1 MKKLLPI
8 LTALLVCG
16 ASATAV
22 ASSIGL
28 SFADGSPCGEAI
40 ANQPF
45 VINVFV
51 QMGGD
56 VAAGG
61 FTGAEFRIDG
71 LDPAWFMTLTLNP
84 AANILLGDPVN
95 GCNVVFP
102 VCQGPPVVALFS
114 LSCISSTPVD
124 PRVLHV
130 VRHSTPTNPDFP
142 CPLVTL
148 CNFPDFSI
156 VCVEGGTAFLNTGC
170 QVGTASKTWSGVKGL
185 FR

>member
-1 MKKLLPI
+1 MKSMLPV
-8 LTALLVCG
+8 LAALVIAG
-16 ASATAV
+16 SSVPAI
-22 ASSIGL
+22 ASSIGM
-28 SFADGSPCGEAI
+28 SFANGSPCGEAI
-40 ANQPF
+40 PNQPF

-56 VAAGG
+56 AAAGG

-71 LDPAWFMTLTLNP
+71 LDPAWSMTLDLNP

-102 VCQGPPVVALFS
+102 VCQGPPIVPLFT
-114 LSCISSTPVD
+114 LSCVSAAPVS
-124 PRVLHV
+124 PRVLQV
-130 VRHSTPTNPDFP
+130 VRHSTPSNPDFP

-156 VCVEGGTAFLNTGC
+156 VCVEGGTAYVNTGC
-170 QVGTASKTWSGVKGL
+170 LVGTASKTWSGLKEL